1 MSKAKWFIVGFSVLL
16 IMIITIGLI
25 FGATAA
31 KTVTVIAERAENTVA
46 GNGIVTMQLRFIN
59 SEQDGYALYSAEEG
73 KLIKKYTPIASV
85 YSGEI
90 NDEMIEQLKLLN
102 DKMTFEK
109 NAETYK
115 DEVFNDIGSIN
126 KEINKSFSKIM
137 NDTSSGDYSEVYEM
151 KSRIV
156 AYHEKALEMSG
167 ETPVHKEAADG
178 SGRIKELEAQLNLTK
193 QVYTSPMDGMFSPR
207 IKNFDKLLTPEKA
220 LALSPSE
227 FENIMKTPV
236 TENENVEAGEPFA
249 KIINNFEWYMV
260 SSLNEEDISGLEEGS
275 VVEIRV
281 TSLTDISVDGKVVY
295 ISESENGKKV
305 IVVKS
310 TKFIEGIYSAD
321 KVSFEIVKK
330 SYKGLR
336 IPVSAIIK
344 REDKEGVLAIKD
356 GVYRF
361 VEINVIFRDK
371 SYVIIE
377 DKSSEFA
384 SVNSGI
390 MLYDVVVL
398 NPENVKEGSIAGGV

>member
-1 MSKAKWFIVGFSVLL
+1 MSKAKWFIIGFSVLL
-16 IMIITIGLI
+16 ILIISISLI
-25 FGATAA
+25 FGATSA
-31 KTVTVIAERAENTVA
+31 KTVTVTAEKAENTVS
-46 GNGIVTMQLRFIN
+46 GNGIVTMQVKFIN

-73 KLIKKYTPIASV
+73 KLVKKYTPVASV

-90 NDEMIEQLKLLN
+90 NNEMIEQLKLLN

-109 NAETYK
+109 NAEAYK

-126 KEINKSFSKIM
+126 KEINQSFSEIM
-137 NDTSSGDYSEVYEM
+137 NDTSSGDYSKVYEL

-156 AYHEKALEMSG
+156 AYYEKALEMSG
-167 ETPVHKEAADG
+167 GTPVYKEETDG

-207 IKNFDKLLTPEKA
+207 IKNFDKLITPESA
-220 LALSPSE
+220 LTLSPSD
-227 FENIMKTPV
+227 FENIMKNPV
-236 TENENVEAGEPFA
+236 SENENVVADEPFA
-249 KIINNFEWYMV
+249 KIINNFEWYLV
-260 SSLNEEDISGLEEGS
+260 SSLDENDISELEEGS
-275 VVEIRV
+275 VVEIRI

-295 ISESENGKKV
+295 MSEAENGKKV

-336 IPVSAIIK
+336 IPISAIIE

-377 DKSSEFA
+377 DKSSEFT
-384 SVNSGI
+384 SVNSSI
-390 MLYDVVVL
+390 VLYDVVVS
-398 NPENVKEGSIAGGV
+398 NPGNVKEGSIAGGV